1 MIKKRKFGMLP
12 LETYFKIL
20 IFKIHH
26 MHVNMEAMEIGL
38 LLLELISLKAMIN
51 QAIVTILFNLTTL
64 IKVQELSTVPV

>member
-1 MIKKRKFGMLP
+1 
-12 LETYFKIL
+12 
-20 IFKIHH
+20 